1 MSNEN
6 KGQKKEMITNPLTL
20 NLILNWMKDVQ

>member
-6 KGQKKEMITNPLTL
+6 KGQEKEMITNLLTL
-20 NLILNWMKDVQ
+20 NLMLNWMKDV